1 ANDIIV
7 GVGRLWIR
15 PGEPVV
21 DGGGLALVPGFIDT
35 HSHADRGLRTG
46 SDALGA
52 LSQGITTVVVGQ
64 DGSSEFPLQLFFDK
78 MAQGVP
84 VNVASYV
91 GHGTLRSRAMG
102 TDYKREAR
110 RDEVTKM
117 QLLLDEE
124 MRAGALGLS
133 TGLEYDPGIYS

>member
-21 DGGGLALVPGFIDT
+21 DGHGLTLAPGFIDT
-35 HSHADRGLRTG
+35 HSHADRGLRAG

-64 DGSSEFPLQLFFDK
+64 DGSSDFPLERFF
-78 MAQGVP
+78 ARLAEQGLP
-84 VNVASYV
+84 LNVASYV
-91 GHGTLRSRAMG
+91 GHGTLRSRVM
-102 TDYKREAR
+102 
-110 RDEVTKM
+110 
-117 QLLLDEE
+117 
-124 MRAGALGLS
+124 
-133 TGLEYDPGIYS
+133 